1 MMIIREAGMADI
13 RSIQIIR
20 NAVEENR
27 LSNPNLV
34 TDEHCRHYLT
44 NRGKGWVCAIN
55 NRVVGFAV
63 ADIIDHS
70 VWALFVHPEFDRQG
84 IGRQLHDTM
93 LNWYFNETKETVWLS
108 TAPGTRAAGFYRKA
122 GWEETGIHGKGELKF
137 EMTYSGWIRKQA
149 P

>member
-1 MMIIREAGMADI
+1 MMIVREAGIADI

-34 TDEHCRHYLT
+34 TDEDCRHYLT
-44 NRGKGWVCAIN
+44 KRGKGWVCVIN
-55 NRVVGFAV
+55 KRVVGFAV
-63 ADIIDHS
+63 ADIIGHS
-70 VWALFVHPEFDRQG
+70 VWALFVLPDFDRQG

-122 GWEETGIHGKGELKF
+122 GWEETGIHGKREIKF
-137 EMTYSGWIRKQA
+137 EMTYSGWIRRQA